1 MTDNPLIG
9 QPPPEVP
16 LPSAP
21 LVRVIAQVRF
31 GLVVSIEKREFI
43 AGFQE
48 AIREEYAVLR
58 QETASNL
65 LVNVRGQAD
74 VEVRTNTVWR
84 FHDLERRWRVTLAAD
99 FMALETSHY
108 TSRADFL
115 ERFARLLAAL
125 EQHVKPGVLDRL
137 GVRYIDRITGAP
149 LEALATYLR
158 PALLGALG
166 TAVREHARVAV
177 SEGLFDLPEEGGQMR
192 ARWGVLPA
200 NATVDPNAIEP
211 VEERSWVLDIDAFSQ
226 GERSFVA
233 GEITQQARALT
244 ERIYAFF
251 RWSVTDDFLKY
262 YGGTP

>member
-9 QPPPEVP
+9 PPPPEVP
-16 LPSAP
+16 LPNAP

-48 AIREEYAVLR
+48 VIRGEYAVLR

-65 LVNVRGQAD
+65 LVGVRGQAE
-74 VEVRTNTVWR
+74 VEMRTNTVWR
-84 FHDLERRWRVTLAAD
+84 FHDLEHRWRVTLAAD
-99 FMALETSHY
+99 FMALETSLY
-108 TSRADFL
+108 TSRTDFL
-115 ERFARLLAAL
+115 ERFARLLDAL
-125 EQHVKPGVLDRL
+125 ELHVKPGALDRL

-149 LEALATYLR
+149 LEDLRTYIQ

-166 TAVREHARVAV
+166 TSLGGHARVSV
-177 SEGLFDLPEEGGQMR
+177 SEGLFDLPEEGAQMR
-192 ARWGVLPA
+192 ARWGVMPP

-211 VEERSWVLDIDAFSQ
+211 VDERSWVLDIDAFQQ
-226 GERSFVA
+226 GERPFTS
-233 GEITQQARALT
+233 GEVGEQARALA
-244 ERIYAFF
+244 ERIYTFF
-251 RWSVTDDFLKY
+251 RWSVTDDFLKH